1 MIRQTFN
8 NININIM
15 KALII
20 IAAML
25 VLVVVLKVLDA
36 LTSGRIN
43 SVGAKSNNL
52 SRNAPH
58 RHK

>member
-36 LTSGRIN
+36 LTFGVFVNTSIPSSTG
-43 SVGAKSNNL
+43 
-52 SRNAPH
+52 
-58 RHK
+58 

>member
-43 SVGAKSNNL
+43 SV
-52 SRNAPH
+52 
-58 RHK
+58 